1 MSVCVCVCVCECVCI
16 LDLALASVNLWVH
29 SASLLMSDRTL
40 IQLLFKLTW
49 FWCVCVCVCVCV
61 CTYTRGEDLLS
72 YDFMWC
78 PLIALEE
85 NSAI

>member
-1 MSVCVCVCVCECVCI
+1 MYVCVCVCVCACGCVC
-16 LDLALASVNLWVH
+16 A
-29 SASLLMSDRTL
+29 
-40 IQLLFKLTW
+40 
-49 FWCVCVCVCVCV
+49 CV
-61 CTYTRGEDLLS
+61 CTYTRGKDLLS